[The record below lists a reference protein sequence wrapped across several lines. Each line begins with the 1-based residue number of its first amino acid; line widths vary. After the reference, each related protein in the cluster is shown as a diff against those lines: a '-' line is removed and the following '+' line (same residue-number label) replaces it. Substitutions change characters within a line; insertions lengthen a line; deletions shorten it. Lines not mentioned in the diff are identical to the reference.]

1 MTATVR
7 VSRFDP
13 KRACLPFIYREVIME
28 LTKCDIHELL
38 DLIQTE
44 KDKLDALTKMYED
57 RIEKLRYELQLRMAN
72 LGQRELTGT
81 KAKAVIKRVKNV
93 AVSDWDDVQKYV
105 KTHDA
110 FDILQC
116 RISPAAAQARIDA
129 GEVIPGLTVAPGDK
143 LMITKIKTK
152 DPKKELL

>member
-1 MTATVR
+1 
-7 VSRFDP
+7 
-13 KRACLPFIYREVIME
+13 ME
-28 LTKCDIHELL
+28 LTKCDIKELL
-38 DLIQTE
+38 DMVQTE

-57 RIEKLRYELQLRMAN
+57 RIKKLRYELQLRMAN

-81 KAKAVIKRVKNV
+81 KAKAVIKPVKNV
-93 AVSDWDDVQKYV
+93 TVSDWDDVQKYV

-110 FDILQC
+110 FDILQR
-116 RISPAAAQARIDA
+116 RISPAAAQARVDA
-129 GEVIPGLTVAPGDK
+129 GEDIPGLLIVPADE